1 MRFRDLYD
9 KMIDQEELGR
19 RLALVNKAL
28 EQKPKQHQGGG
39 KKKGNNSEYHPTE
52 QEQTNIDSESIEHV
66 WQRQD
71 SYMEEHMQA
80 FGEQDILDRLKQRSN
95 NQLKLDS

>member
-39 KKKGNNSEYHPTE
+39 KKKGNNNSEYHPTE
-52 QEQTNIDSESIEHV
+52 QEQTNIDSESIENV

-80 FGEQDILDRLKQRSN
+80 FGE
-95 NQLKLDS
+95 

>member
-1 MRFRDLYD
+1 M
-9 KMIDQEELGR
+9 
-19 RLALVNKAL
+19 NKAL

-39 KKKGNNSEYHPTE
+39 KKKGNNNSEYHPTE
-52 QEQTNIDSESIEHV
+52 AEQANIDSESIESV

-71 SYMEEHMQA
+71 SYMEEHMQMC
-80 FGEQDILDRLKQRSN
+80 GEQDNLDRLKQRST

>member
-39 KKKGNNSEYHPTE
+39 KKKGNNNSEYHPTE
-52 QEQTNIDSESIEHV
+52 QE
-66 WQRQD
+66 
-71 SYMEEHMQA
+71 
-80 FGEQDILDRLKQRSN
+80 
-95 NQLKLDS
+95 

>member
-1 MRFRDLYD
+1 MVQDQLSVTQQCLFMRFRDLYD

-39 KKKGNNSEYHPTE
+39 KKKGNNNSEYHPTE
-52 QEQTNIDSESIEHV
+52 QEQTNIDSESIENV

-80 FGEQDILDRLKQRSN
+80 FGE
-95 NQLKLDS
+95 